1 MPREALQNLIDIL
14 GAVNDY
20 INADILSNL
29 ASMTEKQFYAVY
41 KDAIDELIF
50 GDGQS
55 RVANAV
61 VDYYIDQLRL

>member
-29 ASMTEKQFYAVY
+29 ASMTEK
-41 KDAIDELIF
+41 
-50 GDGQS
+50 
-55 RVANAV
+55 
-61 VDYYIDQLRL
+61 